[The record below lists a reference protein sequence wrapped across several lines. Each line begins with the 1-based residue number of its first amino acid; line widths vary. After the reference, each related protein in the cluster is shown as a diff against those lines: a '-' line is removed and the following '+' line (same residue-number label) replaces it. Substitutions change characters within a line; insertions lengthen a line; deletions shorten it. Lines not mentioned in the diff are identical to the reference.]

1 MQCRFY
7 SVYLSVWE
15 SLSEIPI
22 SVFLF
27 FCPALLRLHQCVD
40 NWMCMILNDVLMS
53 AYVYLAPSVTHLHIH
68 NKHKHAQSRFMHGT
82 VPDPFKARGSYK
94 VYLVMQGY
102 CALFELHCLN

>member
-1 MQCRFY
+1 MQ
-7 SVYLSVWE
+7 VLLGLSLCVGVTFRN
-15 SLSEIPI
+15 SNI
-22 SVFLF
+22 SVPF
-27 FCPALLRLHQCVD
+27 FWPALLRLHQCVD

-82 VPDPFKARGSYK
+82 VPGPFKARGSYK